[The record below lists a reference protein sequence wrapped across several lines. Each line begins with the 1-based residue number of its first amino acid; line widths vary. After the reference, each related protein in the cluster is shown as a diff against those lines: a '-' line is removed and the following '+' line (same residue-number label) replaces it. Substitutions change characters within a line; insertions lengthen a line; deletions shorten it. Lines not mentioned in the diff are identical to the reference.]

1 MRTLLL
7 RRLSTLYFCCLL
19 LASSASVRRVASPH
33 LGLRSPPTLPP
44 FSFLSLSQES
54 CLSSPWPSVA
64 PYSSSIQ
71 LPQPQSGELPLL
83 TLAFA
88 QARYGLA
95 PSSSSPSPCSSSMS
109 SSSSP
114 SSLISTRSRS
124 FLSTFSEQASTC
136 ISANLLTAVA
146 RGENALPLLAFLLSP
161 CTRVQRLLC
170 SHFPSFSLRTLR
182 PTPCSSGIFAHSPS
196 DMNSRLPGE

>member
-44 FSFLSLSQES
+44 FSFLSLSQKS

-64 PYSSSIQ
+64 TYSSSIQ

-83 TLAFA
+83 TLAFGRLLPSLLTLGSA

-109 SSSSP
+109 SSSSS

-136 ISANLLTAVA
+136 ISANLLSAMN
-146 RGENALPLLAFLLSP
+146 R
-161 CTRVQRLLC
+161 RL
-170 SHFPSFSLRTLR
+170 
-182 PTPCSSGIFAHSPS
+182 
-196 DMNSRLPGE
+196 